1 MSDVAEIST
10 EPSPTVYFGTKVAY
24 IVEYTDSFDH
34 CKREF

>member
-10 EPSPTVYFGTKVAY
+10 ELPLTAYFGAKAVY

-34 CKREF
+34 CK